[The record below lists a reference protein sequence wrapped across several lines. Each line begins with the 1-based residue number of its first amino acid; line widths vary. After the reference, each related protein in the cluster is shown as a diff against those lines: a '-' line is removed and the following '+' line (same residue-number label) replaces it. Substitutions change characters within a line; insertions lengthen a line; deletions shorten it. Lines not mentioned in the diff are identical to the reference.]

1 MPLQQLKFAP
11 GIQHDGS
18 RYSSSG
24 SWSEADKV
32 RFRDGA
38 AEKIGGWQK
47 AVPQQFLGTC
57 RQLFAF
63 TDLTGSYYLG
73 IGTHLKYYIERGGVI
88 YDITPIRTTISASNP
103 FTTNTTTGTANNVF
117 VTITNHGANLG
128 DFVVFSGASAVG
140 GLSLNGEYQV
150 QAPITSS
157 TFHITATSAATS
169 VATGG
174 GSVVANFQISIS
186 TNNTLYANG
195 WGAGTWGGILPESSV
210 AFTGAIN
217 NGTVGVAGTTLTVSS
232 IVSGTMILGQL
243 ITGAG
248 VSANPPGSK
257 ATYITSQ
264 LSGTTGSTGTYRV
277 SVSQS
282 VASTTMSAFAGT
294 GWGDASNT
302 QVASTRL
309 RLWSN
314 DNYGQDLIIN
324 PRDSAI
330 YYWYSTGGLGTR
342 AVALSSLAG
351 ASDVPAVARQI
362 MVSALDRKVL
372 AFGCTEVDDG
382 NPSTIPQ
389 QDRLLIRWSDNQ
401 NPGQWTPL
409 ETNAAGGL
417 RIPTGSE
424 FITAIKAKQEILVW
438 TDSAVHALKYIGAPY
453 EYTITRLGMAS
464 IAAPNAIASSNDVVF
479 WMGSNGFFQYDGRV
493 YGLPCSVKD
502 YVFNDINL
510 NQADKIY
517 AGSNMSFNEVWW
529 FYPSSTSEEND
540 RYVVYNYNEKV
551 WTIGNI
557 ARTAWLDRSIED
569 FPRSAS
575 TDGYIYFHELGQDDG
590 STNPYSPIVAYIES
604 APIEI
609 GSGETFGFAWRMIPD
624 LTFRNSSN
632 PNAKVD
638 FILKAQDYSGS
649 SFSQSKDSNTS
660 YISNVDNTTA
670 IPTVTF
676 PVEQFTSQTYFRLR
690 GRMMTLRVQSD
701 GVGVAWR
708 LGVPRVDIRVDG
720 RR

>member
-1 MPLQQLKFAP
+1 MPLQQLKFTP

-47 AVPQQFLGTC
+47 AVPEQFLGTC

-73 IGTHLKYYIERGGVI
+73 IGTHLKYYVERGGTL
-88 YDITPIRTTISASNP
+88 YDITPIRATISASNP
-103 FTTNTTTGTANNVF
+103 FTTSTASPIVS
-117 VTITNHGANLG
+117 VTIANHGATLG
-128 DFVVFSGASAVG
+128 DFVIFSGASSVG
-140 GLSLNGEYQV
+140 GLTLNGEYQV
-150 QAPITSS
+150 QSPITSS
-157 TFHITATSAATS
+157 TFYITASSSASSGAN
-169 VATGG
+169 GG
-174 GSVVANFQISIS
+174 GSVTASFQISTS
-186 TNNTLYANG
+186 TNDTLYANG
-195 WGAGTWGGILPESSV
+195 WGAGTWGGILSAKSV
-210 AFTGAIN
+210 AFTGSIS
-217 NGTVGVAGTTLTVSS
+217 GTILTVTA
-232 IVSGTMILGQL
+232 VGSGAITAGQL
-243 ITGAG
+243 LTGVG
-248 VSANPPGSK
+248 VSAGPPGSN
-257 ATYITSQ
+257 ATYISNQ
-264 LSGTTGSTGTYRV
+264 ISGTTGGIGTYTV
-277 SVSQS
+277 SVSQT
-282 VASTTMSAFAGT
+282 VASTSMSAFTGT
-294 GWGDASNT
+294 GWGDASDT

-342 AVALSSLAG
+342 AVKLSGFAG

-389 QDRLLIRWSDNQ
+389 QDRLLIRWSDTQ
-401 NPGQWTPL
+401 NPAQWTPL

-424 FITAIKAKQEILVW
+424 FITAVKAKQEILVW

-502 YVFNDINL
+502 YVFNDLNL
-510 NQADKIY
+510 KQADKIA

-529 FYPSSTSEEND
+529 FYPSLNSNEND
-540 RYVVYNYNEKV
+540 RYVVYNYNEKI

-569 FPRSAS
+569 FPRSAG

-609 GSGETFGFAWRMIPD
+609 GVGENFGFAWRMIPD
-624 LTFRNSSN
+624 LTFRNSIN

-638 FILKAQDYSGS
+638 FVLKAQDFSGS
-649 SFSQSKDSNTS
+649 AFSQTKDNNAE
-660 YISNVDNTTA
+660 YISNVITPGGIT
-670 IPTVTF
+670 IVTF

-708 LGVPRVDIRVDG
+708 LGVPRVDIRDDG